1 MTRGRVHLAVIA
13 LLAGAAIGCQN
24 PYDQESR
31 VPARSQTVVDP
42 SQTVTPGPP
51 ARPVPRASSTP
62 GLSARAT
69 AKAFAL
75 RWVNWDWRSIAAQQ
89 RALARLATGSLAVDL
104 QPGARATR
112 ADVSLR
118 RDAPG
123 IRGVVAVISLRAR
136 SRRATGLV
144 VTREQTYTAGRADL
158 GGRRYRVY
166 RIKLV
171 ATSRGWEVN
180 AWEPQ
185 P

>member
-1 MTRGRVHLAVIA
+1 MTRGRVPLAVIA
-13 LLAGAAIGCQN
+13 LSACAASGCQN
-24 PYDQESR
+24 PYDQELR

-42 SQTVTPGPP
+42 AQTVTPGPP
-51 ARPVPRASSTP
+51 ATPVPRASPTP

-75 RWVNWDWRSIAAQQ
+75 RWVNWDWRSVAAQQ
-89 RALARLATGSLAVDL
+89 RALARLATGSLAVQL
-104 QPGARATR
+104 QASARATR

-123 IRGVVAVISLRAR
+123 MRGVVAAISLRTR
-136 SRRATGLV
+136 SRLTTGLV

-166 RIKLV
+166 RIQL
-171 ATSRGWEVN
+171 AASSRGWVVS
-180 AWEPQ
+180 AWQPQ